1 MSTITEKN
9 VKLGT
14 KNIRF
19 NVETY
24 SSAQEVARDCETR
37 AITNPSFQDMKK
49 AYEWS
54 WRGCK
59 NYDEALSFLRNGY
72 QPTVDKMKQGLK
84 ISKQGNGKRISFANN
99 IVGFAP
105 VVPLAM
111 MGVPQ
116 SMVDMKM
123 KPIKC
128 KVLDVYYDITAT
140 CDVDSKQIIA
150 NGEKVLGAIME
161 LERAGYRFNLYAMQ
175 GYAGSDNDDSV
186 DMLVVKVKSAS
197 QPLDLKRISFPLT
210 HTSFFRVIGFDWYS
224 KTPKGTYRY
233 GYGKPL
239 SKKFKDK
246 EQLDE
251 ISKQLFGENAIY
263 LNGPSIAEHDQEY
276 LQEVFANGKA
286 R

>member
-14 KNIRF
+14 RNIRF

-24 SSAQEVARDCETR
+24 PSAQEVARDCETR
-37 AITNPSFQDMKK
+37 KITNPSFQDMKK
-49 AYEWS
+49 ADDWS

-59 NYDEALSFLRNGY
+59 SYDEALSFLRNGY

-116 SMVDMKM
+116 SMIDMRM
-123 KPIKC
+123 KKIKC
-128 KVLDVYYDITAT
+128 KVLDVYYDITSSCGT
-140 CDVDSKQIIA
+140 DSKKIIS

-175 GYAGSDNDDSV
+175 TYYGNASADA
-186 DMLVVKVKSAS
+186 LVVKVKSAG

-210 HTSFFRVIGFDWYS
+210 HTAFFRCIGFDWYS
-224 KTPKGTYRY
+224 KTPKGTYRV
-233 GYGKPL
+233 GYGSAL
-239 SKKFKDK
+239 AYEFNEDQMK
-246 EQLDE
+246 EMG
-251 ISKQLFGENAIY
+251 KQLFGDNAIY
-263 LNGPSIAEHDQEY
+263 LSGPSIAKQDQEY
-276 LQEVFANGKA
+276 LQAVFTNGNA
-286 R
+286 